1 MEIDM
6 SNSHIPTSHPVIRR
20 ETMSAILTNQDLLAR
35 LITVQNHPANV
46 SRDIMTIAGMMPT
59 REELQ
64 QHIVSVEMELEDAI
78 GWRAYQAFDMSRP
91 AACFKW
97 A

>member
-1 MEIDM
+1 
-6 SNSHIPTSHPVIRR
+6 
-20 ETMSAILTNQDLLAR
+20 MSAILSNQDLLAR

-59 REELQ
+59 RDELQ
-64 QHIVSVEMELEDAI
+64 SHVVSVEMELENAI
-78 GWRAYQAFDMSRP
+78 GWKAYVAFDMSRP
-91 AACFKW
+91 AACFKG